1 MSPAL
6 ISVIA
11 FAAWTLIVLFA
22 GVGTR
27 RWYLILSGRAPITS
41 FPADTPHGCA
51 AYRRAMR
58 AHANCVENLPVYA
71 SIVFASEITHVVPAH
86 MTEAAIAFIASRI
99 AQSSVHM
106 VLPETNATVAIRFG
120 FYLAQVLITFW
131 MIAAMALLGFEK
143 ST

>member
-11 FAAWTLIVLFA
+11 FAAWTLTVLLA

-51 AYRRAMR
+51 AYRRSMR

-71 SIVFASEITHVVPAH
+71 SIVFASEIAHIVPAH
-86 MTEAAIAFIASRI
+86 MTALAIAFISSRI
-99 AQSSVHM
+99 VQSSVHM
-106 VLPETNATVAIRFG
+106 LLPETNATVAIRFG
-120 FYLAQVLITFW
+120 FFFAQVAIMLW
-131 MIAAMALLGFEK
+131 MIVGMTLFGFEK
-143 ST
+143 SA